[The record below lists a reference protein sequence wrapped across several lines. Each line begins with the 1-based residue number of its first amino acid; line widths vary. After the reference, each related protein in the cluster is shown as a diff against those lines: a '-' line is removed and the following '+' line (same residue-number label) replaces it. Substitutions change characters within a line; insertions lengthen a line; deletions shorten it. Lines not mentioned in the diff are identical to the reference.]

1 VSISNYSELK
11 SAIADWLLRT
21 DLTSVIPSFISMAEA
36 QISRDVRDRRMVKR
50 ATAEIDTEYS
60 QIPADWQE
68 TIRFEL
74 LGTPVAPLSFISPSK
89 ASEKKAQF
97 VGSGKPQYFT
107 LIGSGIQV
115 VPAPDDTYQSELTYY
130 AKIDALSDASPT
142 NWLLTYAPDV
152 YLYACL
158 LQASP
163 YLDNDERMGTWSSLY
178 QRGVNGINLLDERAS
193 TGSAKL
199 SMRAKPMA

>member
-1 VSISNYSELK
+1 
-11 SAIADWLLRT
+11 
-21 DLTSVIPSFISMAEA
+21 VIPSFISMAEA

-115 VPAPDDTYQSELTYY
+115 VPAPDNTYQSELTYY
-130 AKIDALSDASPT
+130 AKIDALSDVSPT

-163 YLDNDERMGTWSSLY
+163 YLDNDERMATWSALY
-178 QRGVNGINLLDERAS
+178 QRGVDGINLLDERAS